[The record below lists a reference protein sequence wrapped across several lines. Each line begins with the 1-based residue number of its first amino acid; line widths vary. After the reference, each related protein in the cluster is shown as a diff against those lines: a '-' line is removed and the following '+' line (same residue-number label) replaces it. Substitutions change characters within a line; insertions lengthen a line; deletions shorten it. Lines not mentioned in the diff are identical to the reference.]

1 MARVLRKPDVLA
13 RIPVSPTT
21 LWRMQRDRGFPPP
34 FRISP
39 GLVGWLETDVDD
51 WIEAQRH
58 ASLRRT
64 PGSTVSQ
71 AGTRQPNAKEPR
83 K

>member
-1 MARVLRKPDVLA
+1 MARILRKPDVLA
-13 RIPVSPTT
+13 RIGVSSTT
-21 LWRMQRDRGFPPP
+21 LWRMQRDGRFLPP

-51 WIEAQRH
+51 WIEAQRQ
-58 ASLRRT
+58 ASSRRT
-64 PGSTVSQ
+64 PRSTVSQ
-71 AGTRQPNAKEPR
+71 AGARQPNAKEPR